1 MVFFLYLI
9 AIFLIILLFLLL
21 GIAFITLFERHVLA
35 LRQRRKAPRKP
46 GVFGITQPIY
56 DGFKLF
62 KKELVENIYVAET
75 YFLRVPFLTFFL
87 IFIEWGVLP
96 YVFFFFN
103 FEMRYLFFLCLVGAL
118 VYTML
123 LVGVYRKSKYS
134 LLGAV
139 RASCQRISFEVIFFF
154 ILFCFI
160 GVLKRFTI
168 FYNFN
173 ILLILILPVLVC
185 IVIVELNRPPFDF
198 REGESELVR
207 GFNLE
212 MGGYLFVLLFLR
224 EYGFMLFFCYFI
236 SLLIFAG
243 S

>member
-1 MVFFLYLI
+1 
-9 AIFLIILLFLLL
+9 
-21 GIAFITLFERHVLA
+21 
-35 LRQRRKAPRKP
+35 
-46 GVFGITQPIY
+46 
-56 DGFKLF
+56 
-62 KKELVENIYVAET
+62 
-75 YFLRVPFLTFFL
+75 
-87 IFIEWGVLP
+87 
-96 YVFFFFN
+96 
-103 FEMRYLFFLCLVGAL
+103 MRYLFFLCLVGAL

-243 S
+243 SWFMFLIFFVFILSVRRRFPRYRYDKLMEFFWFKILPFVMFMFLRTYLVFLLNYIIIKYFLLSIRGFRFRSFYYIP